1 MDQARQRTKI
11 LVIDDDSLMRELVGS
26 IFEDKSYEILEA
38 ENAPDGLKRAAEHLP
53 QLIIVDMNMVRMT
66 GLEFIKAA
74 RVDPDV
80 KHIPIVVL
88 TGMSSSTLGYE
99 CLKAGAAAFFL
110 KPLEIVPFQQKIEAI
125 LGHPVRTN

>member
-1 MDQARQRTKI
+1 MGETRTRTKI
-11 LVIDDDSLMRELVGS
+11 LVIDDDSMMRELVGAV
-26 IFEDKSYEILEA
+26 FDDKCYEIHEA
-38 ENAPDGLKRAAEHLP
+38 EDAPAGLKKAAEQLP

-74 RVDPDV
+74 RVNPDV

-110 KPLEIVPFQQKIEAI
+110 KPLEIEPFQQKIEAI
-125 LGHPVRTN
+125 LGHPVKAS